1 MEIKTSTQD
10 GVTIIGIS
18 GNLDANTAQQA
29 QDEIMPLVVP
39 DCRLVLDMSQCEY
52 VSSAGLRLMLM
63 IAKKIKTTEAS
74 EWCLAS
80 VSEEIMDVM
89 EMTGFSQFFQTYGSI
104 SEAIGDM
111 RLET

>member
-1 MEIKTSTQD
+1 MEIKTSIQN

-18 GNLDANTAQQA
+18 GNLDANTAPQA
-29 QDEIMPLVVP
+29 QDEIMPLIVT
-39 DCRLVLDMSQCEY
+39 DCRLVLDMSQCDY

-63 IAKKIKTTEAS
+63 IAKKIKTTEGG

-89 EMTGFSQFFQTYGSI
+89 EMTGFSQFFQTFDSV
-104 SEAIGDM
+104 SEATEAIRGGQ
-111 RLET
+111 

>member
-10 GVTIIGIS
+10 GITIIGIS

-63 IAKKIKTTEAS
+63 IAKKIKTTES
-74 EWCLAS
+74 GKWCLAS

-89 EMTGFSQFFQTYGSI
+89 EMTGFSQFFQTFDSVSGAT
-104 SEAIGDM
+104 EAIRGGQ
-111 RLET
+111 